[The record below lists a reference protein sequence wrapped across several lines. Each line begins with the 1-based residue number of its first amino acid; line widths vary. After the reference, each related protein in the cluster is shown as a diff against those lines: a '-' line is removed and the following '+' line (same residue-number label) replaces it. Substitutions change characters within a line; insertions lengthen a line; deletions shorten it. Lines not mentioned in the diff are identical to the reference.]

1 MYNPVH
7 EVTNAMT
14 PSDYTSG
21 EKLETKAH
29 CYMAW
34 QRIGFLEVG
43 AAAGHLLGPFSFL
56 LVGQVGRCY
65 DGGER
70 QHGRRKSR
78 LRLSRIRMQR
88 SVLTP

>member
-43 AAAGHLLGPFSFL
+43 AAAGHLLGPFSFCL
-56 LVGQVGRCY
+56 
-65 DGGER
+65 
-70 QHGRRKSR
+70 
-78 LRLSRIRMQR
+78 
-88 SVLTP
+88 